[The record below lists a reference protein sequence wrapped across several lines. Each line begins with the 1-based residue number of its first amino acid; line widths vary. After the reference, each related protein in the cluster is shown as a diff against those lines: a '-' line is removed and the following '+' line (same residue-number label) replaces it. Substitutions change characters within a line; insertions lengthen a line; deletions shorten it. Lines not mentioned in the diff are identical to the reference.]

1 MTRKFSCGN
10 ISPQEMILF
19 VICSTFP
26 DPDSQ
31 GEAFM
36 RKAVCA
42 VLFLAFCPFLVAQQV
57 PFLYAEQ
64 EKALNNDAIIKMVKA
79 QLSDDVIVTTINAS
93 PGAYDTS
100 PDGLIALKQAG
111 VSDKVI
117 AALVAKSAPASPDS
131 AAPSTPDASAP
142 SAPLPPGVDNVGAYC
157 KDSGGNWQPLP
168 SEVVIFQSGGLVKH
182 VASAGLVKEDLNGLV
197 GGMRSRLV
205 VSTPITFILHVPQ
218 GRTASDYELVR
229 LHVVGNNRQFQSV
242 AGGLIHESSGSIRDE
257 IDFSSTQ
264 IGPSVYQIVL
274 NNGLGDGEF
283 GFLEPQDTSSPKTPA
298 SSGKIFT
305 FAIVD

>member
-100 PDGLIALKQAG
+100 PARLARFRRAFHSRCIRALC
-111 VSDKVI
+111 
-117 AALVAKSAPASPDS
+117 AS
-131 AAPSTPDASAP
+131 
-142 SAPLPPGVDNVGAYC
+142 
-157 KDSGGNWQPLP
+157 
-168 SEVVIFQSGGLVKH
+168 
-182 VASAGLVKEDLNGLV
+182 
-197 GGMRSRLV
+197 
-205 VSTPITFILHVPQ
+205 
-218 GRTASDYELVR
+218 
-229 LHVVGNNRQFQSV
+229 
-242 AGGLIHESSGSIRDE
+242 SSGRR
-257 IDFSSTQ
+257 Q
-264 IGPSVYQIVL
+264 RRRLLQRQRRQL
-274 NNGLGDGEF
+274 AA
-283 GFLEPQDTSSPKTPA
+283 A
-298 SSGKIFT
+298 SL
-305 FAIVD
+305 